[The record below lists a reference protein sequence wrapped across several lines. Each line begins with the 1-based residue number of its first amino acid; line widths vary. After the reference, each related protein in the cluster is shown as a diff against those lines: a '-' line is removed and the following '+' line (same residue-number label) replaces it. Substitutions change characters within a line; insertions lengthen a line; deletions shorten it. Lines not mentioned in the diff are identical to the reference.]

1 MSDLNAFLDLYG
13 LAAIFA
19 IMLVKSAGVPIP
31 IPADALMLAASAR
44 AAQGKL
50 VVPQAFI
57 VLLIAL
63 VIGGVVQFAL
73 VRGPGRSI
81 FYRYGRYLGLTPDR
95 IEAASRRLQK
105 GGAIGIGIAIL
116 TPGVRSVAVTACG
129 LAGIPLRQFVAGL
142 ALGSALF
149 LSLHFFLGYAIG
161 ALLSTIGQVIPIP
174 VLLGVVI
181 ALVIAGLGAW
191 YFIRRRQLPK
201 ASSSEIMAEAV
212 GAWHEATC
220 PVCLALGAAERLQI
234 HHPHVHA
241 EGH

>member
-1 MSDLNAFLDLYG
+1 MNDLETFLDLYG
-13 LAAIFA
+13 LAAIFG

-31 IPADALMLAASAR
+31 IPADALMLATSAR

-50 VVPQAFI
+50 LVSQAFI

-63 VIGGVVQFAL
+63 VVGGVIQYAL

-81 FYRYGRYLGLTPDR
+81 LNRYGRYVGLTPER
-95 IEAASRRLQK
+95 IEAASKRLQK
-105 GGAIGIGIAIL
+105 GGFVAIGLAIL

-142 ALGSALF
+142 ALGSAFF

-161 ALLSTIGQVIPIP
+161 TFLGTIGQVIPIP
-174 VLLGVVI
+174 VLLVVLI

-191 YFIRRRQLPK
+191 YFIRRRQLPQ
-201 ASSSEIMAEAV
+201 ATSNEIMAEAV

-234 HHPHVHA
+234 HHTHVHA